1 MLSLI
6 AYIKAGFRPEP
17 EQISNVLMRLV
28 LCLPHD
34 KNPEIYSSNIDLM
47 EELMKLVPGI
57 YVDKNIIVKML
68 SSGSNP
74 LKNNEK

>member
-1 MLSLI
+1 LLSLI